1 MRHRPAGLGLS
12 TGPLRIP
19 RLGPSLAIVLGSVAP
34 VIGVQHLDWAGLPA
48 LGVPEAVVQRRPRV
62 WLSVQ
67 WSLKPTGLSQRVHR
81 P

>member
-1 MRHRPAGLGLS
+1 MRHRPAGLGLAA
-12 TGPLRIP
+12 GPLRVP
-19 RLGPSLAIVLGSVAP
+19 CFGPSLAIVLGPVAP
-34 VIGVQHLDWAGLPA
+34 VVRVQHLDRSRLPA